1 MGSMDQNIVPQIIVI
16 DKLISIG
23 DKVVL
28 GNTKEIN
35 ALGKVNCTN
44 LLQGSVPMYGAMI
57 RSKLNDAI

>member
-1 MGSMDQNIVPQIIVI
+1 MGSMDHNIVPQIIVI

-35 ALGKVNCTN
+35 ALGKVSCTN
-44 LLQGSVPMYGAMI
+44 LLQGSVPMCGAMI
-57 RSKLNDAI
+57 RSKINDAI